1 MNAEILSVGT
11 ELLMGE
17 LVDTNSSFIA
27 SRLPALGI
35 NLRHVSLVGDDME
48 TLVGAVKRG
57 LERSDI
63 IFTSGGLGPTQD
75 DLTRDAVA
83 AALGEQMEVQKE
95 IVEQLRAYFRRRG
108 GDMPATNIRQ
118 ASLIPSAEIIPNARG
133 TAPGWWV
140 ECNDKRIV
148 TMPGPP
154 AELQAIWE
162 AEVVP
167 RLRKIS
173 RGDVIL
179 TRNIK
184 TSGMSEGAVD
194 ELVTDYLGK
203 ENPYLGIYS
212 KADGIHLRIIARGA
226 DETSARSLLQPVEDG
241 LVSIMGPYIWGYD
254 DETPQQAVG
263 DLLVAKGLSLSTMEH
278 CTGGVLASSISET
291 TGTAEYY
298 HRGLVVYGR
307 ESAVGSGVS
316 AEVIDAHGLV
326 SPETAQAMAR
336 AAAGTSESGA
346 DVGIG
351 ITGVLGPDEVDHQ
364 PPGVIHIALVHPP
377 VSGESV
383 THIPLR
389 LPPRPLVIRR
399 RASSTA
405 LIELR
410 RILNML

>member
-27 SRLPALGI
+27 SRLPTLGI
-35 NLRHVSLVGDDME
+35 NLRHVSLVGDDMQ
-48 TLVGAVKRG
+48 TLVRAVEQG

-83 AALGEQMEVQKE
+83 AALGEEMEIQEE
-95 IVEQLRAYFRRRG
+95 IVEQLRAYFRQRG

-140 ECNDKRIV
+140 ERNGKRIV

-173 RGDVIL
+173 RGEVIL

-194 ELVTDYLGK
+194 ELVIDYLNK

-212 KADGIHLRIIARGA
+212 KADGIHLRIIARGP

-241 LVSIMGPYIWGYD
+241 LVSIMAPYIWGYD
-254 DETPQQAVG
+254 DETPQQGVG
-263 DLLVAKGLSLSTMEH
+263 DLLTGKGLTLATMEH
-278 CTGGVLASSISET
+278 CTGGALAASVSET
-291 TGTAEYY
+291 PGASGYY
-298 HRGLVVYGR
+298 RRGLIVYGR
-307 ESAVGSGVS
+307 ESSVASGVPV
-316 AEVIDAHGLV
+316 ETIDTYGLV
-326 SPETAQAMAR
+326 SPETAQAMAQ
-336 AAAGTSESGA
+336 AAAGAPGSTA
-346 DVGIG
+346 NVGIG
-351 ITGVLGPDEVDHQ
+351 LTGVSGPDEIDGQ
-364 PPGVIHIALVHPP
+364 PPGVVHIALVHPP

-383 THIPLR
+383 THVPLR
-389 LPPRPLVIRR
+389 LPPRSLVIRR

-410 RILNML
+410 RVLSRL

>member
-1 MNAEILSVGT
+1 MTSPEMLSLRLWARRWKFKRT
-11 ELLMGE
+11 SSN
-17 LVDTNSSFIA
+17 NS
-27 SRLPALGI
+27 ALI
-35 NLRHVSLVGDDME
+35 
-48 TLVGAVKRG
+48 
-57 LERSDI
+57 
-63 IFTSGGLGPTQD
+63 SGGVVETCRQPTYV
-75 DLTRDAVA
+75 RPAS
-83 AALGEQMEVQKE
+83 
-95 IVEQLRAYFRRRG
+95 YRRRK
-108 GDMPATNIRQ
+108 
-118 ASLIPSAEIIPNARG
+118 SSPNARG

-140 ECNDKRIV
+140 ERNDKRIV

-167 RLRKIS
+167 RLQKIS
-173 RGDVIL
+173 RGEVIL

-212 KADGIHLRIIARGA
+212 KSDGIHLRIIARGA
-226 DETSARSLLQPVEDG
+226 DEASARSLLQPVEHG
-241 LVSIMGPYIWGYD
+241 LVSIMAPYIWGYD

-263 DLLVAKGLSLSTMEH
+263 DLLAAKGLTLATMEH

-291 TGTAEYY
+291 AGTGEYY
-298 HRGLVVYGR
+298 RRGLVVHGR
-307 ESAVGSGVS
+307 ESAIGSGVS

-326 SPETAQAMAR
+326 SPETAQAMAQ
-336 AAAGTSESGA
+336 AAAGTSASGA

-351 ITGVLGPDEVDHQ
+351 ITGVLGPDDVDGQ
-364 PPGVIHIALVHPP
+364 PPGVVHIALVHPQ

>member
-17 LVDTNSSFIA
+17 LLDTNSSFIA

-35 NLRHVSLVGDDME
+35 NLRHVSLVGDDMQ
-48 TLVGAVKRG
+48 TLVRAVEQG

-83 AALGEQMEVQKE
+83 AALGEEMEIQEE
-95 IVEQLRAYFRRRG
+95 IVERLRAYFRQRG

-118 ASLIPSAEIIPNARG
+118 ASRIPSAEIIPNARG

-140 ECNDKRIV
+140 ERNGKRIV

-173 RGDVIL
+173 RGEVIL

-194 ELVTDYLGK
+194 ELVIGLPGQR
-203 ENPYLGIYS
+203 EPLPGN
-212 KADGIHLRIIARGA
+212 
-226 DETSARSLLQPVEDG
+226 LLQG
-241 LVSIMGPYIWGYD
+241 
-254 DETPQQAVG
+254 
-263 DLLVAKGLSLSTMEH
+263 
-278 CTGGVLASSISET
+278 
-291 TGTAEYY
+291 
-298 HRGLVVYGR
+298 
-307 ESAVGSGVS
+307 
-316 AEVIDAHGLV
+316 
-326 SPETAQAMAR
+326 
-336 AAAGTSESGA
+336 
-346 DVGIG
+346 
-351 ITGVLGPDEVDHQ
+351 
-364 PPGVIHIALVHPP
+364 
-377 VSGESV
+377 
-383 THIPLR
+383 
-389 LPPRPLVIRR
+389 
-399 RASSTA
+399 
-405 LIELR
+405 
-410 RILNML
+410 

>member
-1 MNAEILSVGT
+1 
-11 ELLMGE
+11 MGE
-17 LVDTNSSFIA
+17 LTDTNSSFIA
-27 SRLPALGI
+27 SRLPGLGI
-35 NLRHVSLVGDDME
+35 NLQHISLVGDDLQ
-48 TLVGAVKRG
+48 TLAQAVTQG

-83 AALGEQMEVQKE
+83 AALGEEMEVQEE
-95 IVEQLRAYFRRRG
+95 IVEKLRAYFRQRG
-108 GDMPATNIRQ
+108 GEMPATNIRQ

-140 ECNDKRIV
+140 ERNGKRIV

-173 RGDVIL
+173 LGEVIL

-184 TSGMSEGAVD
+184 TSGMSEGSVD

-212 KADGIHLRIIARGA
+212 KADGIHLRIIARGP
-226 DETSARSLLQPVEDG
+226 DEASARSLLQPVADG
-241 LVSIMGPYIWGYD
+241 LVSIMGPHIWGYD

-263 DLLVAKGLSLSTMEH
+263 DLLSAKGMTLATMEQ
-278 CTGGVLASSISET
+278 CTGGVLAASISE
-291 TGTAEYY
+291 APASAAYY
-298 HRGLVVYGR
+298 RRGLIVYGR
-307 ESAVGSGVS
+307 ESAISSGVS
-316 AEVIDAHGLV
+316 AKTIDSYGLV
-326 SPETAQAMAR
+326 SPETARAMAQ
-336 AAAGTSESGA
+336 AAASLSTSAA

-351 ITGVLGPDEVDHQ
+351 ITGVIGPAAVDDQ
-364 PPGVIHIALVHPP
+364 VPGAVHIALVHPP

-383 THIPLR
+383 THVPLR

-410 RILNML
+410 RVLSRL

>member
-27 SRLPALGI
+27 SRLPAIGI
-35 NLRHVSLVGDDME
+35 NLQHVSLVGDDME
-48 TLVGAVKRG
+48 TLVEAVKRG

-83 AALGEQMEVQKE
+83 AALGEQMEVQE
-95 IVEQLRAYFRRRG
+95 DIVEQLRAYFRRRG

-118 ASLIPSAEIIPNARG
+118 ASLIPSAEVIPNARG

-140 ECNDKRIV
+140 ERNDKRIV

-226 DETSARSLLQPVEDG
+226 DETSARSLLQPVEHG

-263 DLLVAKGLSLSTMEH
+263 DLLVAKGLSLSTMEQ

-291 TGTAEYY
+291 AGTAQYY
-298 HRGLVVYGR
+298 RRGVVVYGR
-307 ESAVGSGVS
+307 ESAVSSGVP

-326 SPETAQAMAR
+326 SPETAQAMAQ
-336 AAAGTSESGA
+336 AAVGTSAPDA

-351 ITGVLGPDEVDHQ
+351 ITGVLGSDDIDGQ
-364 PPGVIHIALVHPP
+364 APGVIHIALVHPSA
-377 VSGESV
+377 SGESV

>member
-35 NLRHVSLVGDDME
+35 NLRHVSLVGDDMQ
-48 TLVGAVKRG
+48 TLVQAVEQG

-83 AALGEQMEVQKE
+83 AALGEEMEIQDE
-95 IVEQLRAYFRRRG
+95 IVEQLRAYFRQRG

-140 ECNDKRIV
+140 ERNGKRIV

-173 RGDVIL
+173 RGEVIL

-194 ELVTDYLGK
+194 ELVIDHLNK

-212 KADGIHLRIIARGA
+212 KADGIHLRIIARGS
-226 DETSARSLLQPVEDG
+226 DEASARSLLQPVEDG
-241 LVSIMGPYIWGYD
+241 LVSIMAPYIWGYD
-254 DETPQQAVG
+254 DETPQQAIG
-263 DLLVAKGLSLSTMEH
+263 DLLTGKGLTLATMEH
-278 CTGGVLASSISET
+278 CTGGALAASVSET
-291 TGTAEYY
+291 PGSAEYY
-298 HRGLVVYGR
+298 RRGLTVSGR
-307 ESAVGSGVS
+307 ESAVASGVPG
-316 AEVIDAHGLV
+316 ETIDAYGLV
-326 SPETAQAMAR
+326 SPETAQAMAQ
-336 AAAGTSESGA
+336 AVAGAAGSSA

-351 ITGVLGPDEVDHQ
+351 ITGVPGPDEIDGQ
-364 PPGVIHIALVHPP
+364 PPGVVHIALVHPP

-383 THIPLR
+383 THVPLR
-389 LPPRPLVIRR
+389 LPPRSLVIRR

-410 RILNML
+410 RVLSRL

>member
-27 SRLPALGI
+27 SRLPAIGI
-35 NLRHVSLVGDDME
+35 NLQHVSLVGDDME

-83 AALGEQMEVQKE
+83 AALGEEMEIQE
-95 IVEQLRAYFRRRG
+95 DIVEQLRAYFRRRG

-140 ECNDKRIV
+140 ERNGKRIV

-173 RGDVIL
+173 RGEVIL

-212 KADGIHLRIIARGA
+212 KSDGIHLRIIARGA

-241 LVSIMGPYIWGYD
+241 LVSIMAQYIWGYD

-263 DLLVAKGLSLSTMEH
+263 DLLVAKGLSLSTMEQ

-291 TGTAEYY
+291 AGTAQYY
-298 HRGLVVYGR
+298 RRGVVVYGR
-307 ESAVGSGVS
+307 ESAVSSGVP

-326 SPETAQAMAR
+326 SPETAQAMAQ
-336 AAAGTSESGA
+336 AAAGTSASGA

-351 ITGVLGPDEVDHQ
+351 ITGVLGPDDVDGQ
-364 PPGVIHIALVHPP
+364 APGVVHIALVHPS

-383 THIPLR
+383 THVPLR
-389 LPPRPLVIRR
+389 LPPRSLVIRR
-399 RASSTA
+399 RSSSTA

>member
-35 NLRHVSLVGDDME
+35 NLRHVSLVGDDMQ
-48 TLVGAVKRG
+48 TLVQAVEQG
-57 LERSDI
+57 LKRSDI

-83 AALGEQMEVQKE
+83 AALGEQMEVQEE
-95 IVEQLRAYFRRRG
+95 IVEQLRAYFRQRG

-118 ASLIPSAEIIPNARG
+118 ANLIPSAEIIPNARG

-140 ECNDKRIV
+140 ERNGKRIV

-173 RGDVIL
+173 RGEIIL

-194 ELVTDYLGK
+194 ELVIDYLNK

-212 KADGIHLRIIARGA
+212 KADGIHLRIIARGP
-226 DETSARSLLQPVEDG
+226 DEASARSLLQPVEDG
-241 LVSIMGPYIWGYD
+241 LVSIMAPYIWGYD
-254 DETPQQAVG
+254 DETPQQAIG
-263 DLLVAKGLSLSTMEH
+263 DLLTAKGLTLSTMEH
-278 CTGGVLASSISET
+278 CTGGVLASSVSET
-291 TGTAEYY
+291 PGSAGYFR
-298 HRGLVVYGR
+298 RGLIVYGR
-307 ESAVGSGVS
+307 ESAVNSGVS
-316 AEVIDAHGLV
+316 AETIDAYGLV
-326 SPETAQAMAR
+326 SPETAEAMAQ
-336 AAAGTSESGA
+336 AATGMSESSA

-351 ITGVLGPDEVDHQ
+351 ITGVLGPDDIDGQ
-364 PPGVIHIALVHPP
+364 PPGVIHIAIVHPL

-383 THIPLR
+383 THVPLR
-389 LPPRPLVIRR
+389 LPPRSLVIRR

-410 RILNML
+410 RVLSRL